1 MIEVVETIPS
11 LMFCITVTID
21 VKEGWHGMSPFKK
34 RMSHHPRVCILD
46 SETGHFILLW

>member
-21 VKEGWHGMSPFKK
+21 VKEGWHCQEFDPKSMRRKEETELFKGYNY
-34 RMSHHPRVCILD
+34 V
-46 SETGHFILLW
+46 WY